1 MSTIAV
7 EALTKRYGTVTA
19 VSDLTFELAP
29 GRITGFLG
37 PNGAGKS
44 TTIRLLLGL
53 AEPTCGRA
61 TINGLPYREL
71 RDPLR
76 HIGALTGPDVFH
88 PGRSGRT
95 ALRIAARPARIPG
108 QRVEEVLELVGLGGA
123 AHRRAGGYSQ
133 GMRQRLALA
142 AALLGDPE
150 TLVLDEPANGL
161 DPEGVHWLRG
171 LLRRLADQGR
181 TVFVSSHLLAEL
193 AQTVDDV
200 VIINHGRLVTAG
212 SMAALLDRT
221 SATSLED
228 FFLDAT
234 AGGPSPRP
242 SRLYPGKEPVM
253 RSLVSAELLKLRSTR
268 TAWIPLAVALG
279 FAVIAVVASTVEPG
293 HGSTAHLSPAALPG
307 LLRGSGGQGVD
318 GAVLLCWIVLSAG
331 EFRHR
336 TSVTTFLGE
345 PNRLRVVSA
354 KLIAAALTGA
364 AVGLL
369 AEALSAAA
377 SAAALSAHHVPL
389 DWTQPG
395 VLGTVVAVPLLAALF
410 GMLAARLGL
419 LLPHPAAAL
428 GL

>member
-53 AEPTCGRA
+53 AEPTSGRA
-61 TINGLPYREL
+61 TINGHPYRDL

-76 HIGALTGPDVFH
+76 QIGALTGPDVFH

-95 ALRIAARPARIPG
+95 ALRIAARPARIGG

-150 TLVLDEPANGL
+150 TLILDEPANGL

-171 LLRRLADQGR
+171 LLRGLAGQGR
-181 TVFVSSHLLAEL
+181 TVLVSSHLLAEL

-200 VIINHGRLVTAG
+200 VLINHGRLVAAGPMADTARPRRRRLARG
-212 SMAALLDRT
+212 LLPRRD
-221 SATSLED
+221 LP
-228 FFLDAT
+228 DA
-234 AGGPSPRP
+234 RP
-242 SRLYPGKEPVM
+242 AHPASTRA
-253 RSLVSAELLKLRSTR
+253 RSLS
-268 TAWIPLAVALG
+268 
-279 FAVIAVVASTVEPG
+279 
-293 HGSTAHLSPAALPG
+293 
-307 LLRGSGGQGVD
+307 
-318 GAVLLCWIVLSAG
+318 
-331 EFRHR
+331 
-336 TSVTTFLGE
+336 
-345 PNRLRVVSA
+345 
-354 KLIAAALTGA
+354 
-364 AVGLL
+364 
-369 AEALSAAA
+369 
-377 SAAALSAHHVPL
+377 
-389 DWTQPG
+389 
-395 VLGTVVAVPLLAALF
+395 
-410 GMLAARLGL
+410 
-419 LLPHPAAAL
+419 
-428 GL
+428 